1 MFISPAYAQA
11 AGAPGMGD
19 FAGMILP
26 LLMIMVVFYF
36 LLIRPQQKRQ
46 KEHLE
51 LINKV
56 ARGDTIV
63 TNGGLIGKVN
73 KVVDDKELL
82 VEIADNVKVRVS
94 RGAISEVRSKGEPVK
109 EETKK

>member
-1 MFISPAYAQA
+1 MFISEAFAQS

-36 LLIRPQQKRQ
+36 LLIRPQQKRAR
-46 KEHLE
+46 EHAE
-51 LINKV
+51 LIGKV
-56 ARGDTIV
+56 ARGDTII
-63 TNGGLIGKVN
+63 TSGGIVGKVN

-82 VEIADNVKVRVS
+82 VEIADNVKVRIL
-94 RGAISEVRSKGEPVK
+94 RGAISEVRSKTEPVK
-109 EETKK
+109 DEAK

>member
-1 MFISPAYAQA
+1 MFITEAFAQST
-11 AGAPGMGD
+11 GAPGMGD

-26 LLMIMVVFYF
+26 LLMIMIVFYF

-46 KEHLE
+46 KEHTE
-51 LINKV
+51 LISKA

-63 TNGGLIGKVN
+63 TTGGIIGKVN

-82 VEIADNVKVRVS
+82 VEIADNVKIRIL

>member
-1 MFISPAYAQA
+1 MFISEAFAQST
-11 AGAPGMGD
+11 GAPGMGD

-51 LINKV
+51 TIGKA

-63 TNGGLIGKVN
+63 TTGGIIGKVN
-73 KVVDDKELL
+73 KVIDDKELL
-82 VEIADNVKVRVS
+82 IEVADNVKIRIL
-94 RGAISEVRSKGEPVK
+94 RGAVAELRSKTEPVK
-109 EETKK
+109 DEAK